1 MQHSPWPELYIQ
13 PAVKQHG
20 TSLLFQNANIPLSKS
35 IGSRVTSL
43 GGCAPQALLERILVQ
58 SFVDKFFASITMQ
71 PEHNLAFVLCL
82 NLRDHTRHSFSD
94 LCLGLG

>member
-1 MQHSPWPELYIQ
+1 MARAFSFKMPTYP
-13 PAVKQHG
+13 
-20 TSLLFQNANIPLSKS
+20 FSKP

-43 GGCAPQALLERILVQ
+43 GGCAPQALLERMLMQ

-71 PEHNLAFVLCL
+71 PEHNLTFILRL
-82 NLRDHTRHSFSD
+82 NLRDHTCHSFSD